1 MTLPLHTYYDPAS
14 FAMGKQ
20 HMGTYPGI
28 QANLAAADQFPE
40 TLPLD

>member
-1 MTLPLHTYYDPAS
+1 MTLPLLAFYDPAS
-14 FAMGKQ
+14 FEMGRK

-28 QANLAAADQFPE
+28 QASMSAADQFPE